1 MKKLKSKLTVLGLV
15 AVSFNVINDFVRKY
29 LQRDQQLEQQ
39 QALKNLNQVVTRE
52 AQVRAYNDVISF
64 NGIVAMLL
72 LLWGTFLIARNQY
85 QLRQQ
90 AKIGPA

>member
-1 MKKLKSKLTVLGLV
+1 
-15 AVSFNVINDFVRKY
+15 
-29 LQRDQQLEQQ
+29 
-39 QALKNLNQVVTRE
+39 VTRE

-64 NGIVAMLL
+64 NGVVAMLL

-90 AKIGPA
+90 PKIDTTTHANAERMPTAATEGRDADESDEK